1 MRILLIA
8 PHCPSPADMGIK
20 THLAFVLRSLAARH
34 TVEVVGFFASA
45 SEQWEW
51 RRIAGE
57 WGFRLRE
64 LIPLRQGWG
73 LAVERGRALGSGEP
87 IGVAHYRGPQVSRA
101 LAKALATNPDWV
113 IYDYYPTLE
122 AQLLS
127 RQIPSLLLP
136 VDCYSLY
143 YRRLSRSAPGWAG
156 RWKAG
161 WLSRRFARWEARVYP
176 QLTAVAPVGQV
187 DAAELR
193 RLAPSANI
201 QVLPV
206 ASPALPRHKPG
217 AIPRVLVGGA
227 FWMPAVAA
235 DAIAFLRYWQTGHWQ
250 PAPAELVVWGRGAP
264 PALEAATVAAGGTY
278 VDWVDDYDAFLASGD
293 IYVYP
298 QRAAAGLQTKVQQ
311 AMSAGLA
318 VVAAPEILEALEV
331 DSDWPAVAVQGAA
344 AMAAATLDLVRDPR
358 RREAIGAAAR
368 EHIGRHF
375 SPDLVHATLNQL
387 LTLPSL
393 QLEETHA

>member
-20 THLAFVLRSLAARH
+20 THLAFVLRSLAAQH
-34 TVEVVGFFASA
+34 TVEVVGFFASP
-45 SEQWEW
+45 SEHSEW
-51 RRIAGE
+51 RRIQRE
-57 WGFRLRE
+57 WGFRIRE
-64 LIPLRQGWG
+64 LIPLRRGLG
-73 LAVERGRALGSGEP
+73 LAVERARALATGEP
-87 IGVAHYRGPQVSRA
+87 IGVAHYRGPQFSRA
-101 LAKALATNPDWV
+101 LAKALSTNPDWV
-113 IYDYYPTLE
+113 IYDYYPTCE
-122 AQLLS
+122 AQSLS

-143 YRRLSRSAPGWAG
+143 YRRLSRSAPGWVG

-206 ASPALPRHKPG
+206 ASPTLRSHKPG
-217 AIPRVLVGGA
+217 VIPRVLVGGA

-235 DAIAFLRYWQTGHWQ
+235 DAIAFLKHWR

-264 PALEAATVAAGGTY
+264 PALRTATVAAGGTY

-331 DSDWPAVAVQGAA
+331 DSDWPAVGVQGAA

-358 RREAIGAAAR
+358 RREATGAAAR
-368 EHIGRHF
+368 EHINQHF
-375 SPDLVHATLNQL
+375 APELVHATLTRL
-387 LTLPSL
+387 LI
-393 QLEETHA
+393 LEETHA

>member
-20 THLAFVLRSLAARH
+20 THLAFVLRLLAVRH
-34 TVEVVGFFASA
+34 TVEVVGFFASPR
-45 SEQWEW
+45 EQSEW

-57 WGFRLRE
+57 WGFFLRE
-64 LIPLRQGWG
+64 LIPLRRGWG
-73 LAVERGRALGSGEP
+73 LAVERARALVTGEP
-87 IGVAHYRGPQVSRA
+87 IGVAHYRSPQVSRA

-127 RQIPSLLLP
+127 SQVPSLLLP

-143 YRRLSRSAPGWAG
+143 YRRLSRSAPGWLG
-156 RWKAG
+156 RLKAG

-193 RLAPSANI
+193 RLAPLANI

-206 ASPALPRHKPG
+206 ASPALLRHKPG
-217 AIPRVLVGGA
+217 LIPRVLVGGA

-235 DAIAFLRYWQTGHWQ
+235 DAIAFLRHWR

-278 VDWVDDYDAFLASGD
+278 VGWVDDYDAFLASGD

-331 DSDWPAVAVQGAA
+331 DSDWTAVAVEGPA
-344 AMAAATLDLVRDPR
+344 AMAAATFDLVRDRR
-358 RREAIGAAAR
+358 RREATGTAAR
-368 EHIGRHF
+368 EHIWRHF
-375 SPDLVHATLNQL
+375 APDLVHQTLTQI
-387 LTLPSL
+387 LTF
-393 QLEETHA
+393 EETHV

>member
-45 SEQWEW
+45 SEQLEW
-51 RRIAGE
+51 RRISSE
-57 WGFRLRE
+57 WGFGLRE
-64 LIPLRQGWG
+64 LIPLRRGWG
-73 LAVERGRALGSGEP
+73 LAVERWRALGSGEP

-101 LAKALATNPDWV
+101 LTKALATNPDWV

-122 AQLLS
+122 SQLLS
-127 RQIPSLLLP
+127 RQVPSLLLP

-143 YRRLSRSAPGWAG
+143 YRRLSRSAPSWLG
-156 RWKAG
+156 RLKAG

-206 ASPALPRHKPG
+206 ASPALQSHKSG

-235 DAIAFLRYWQTGHWQ
+235 DAIAFLRYWP

-264 PALEAATVAAGGTY
+264 AALQAATAAAGGTY
-278 VDWVDDYDAFLASGD
+278 VDWVEDYDGFLASGD

-318 VVAAPEILEALEV
+318 VVASPEILEALEV
-331 DSDWPAVAVQGAA
+331 NSDWPAVAVQGAA
-344 AMAAATLDLVRDPR
+344 AMAEATLDLVRDPR
-358 RREAIGAAAR
+358 RREATGAAAR

-375 SPDLVHATLNQL
+375 APDLVHQTLNQI
-387 LTLPSL
+387 LT
-393 QLEETHA
+393 LEETHA

>member
-20 THLAFVLRSLAARH
+20 THLAFVLRLLAVRH

-45 SEQWEW
+45 SEQLEW

-64 LIPLRQGWG
+64 LIPLRRGLG
-73 LAVERGRALGSGEP
+73 LAVERARALASGEP

-127 RQIPSLLLP
+127 SQVPSLLLP

-143 YRRLSRSAPGWAG
+143 YRRLSRSAPGWPG
-156 RWKAG
+156 RLKAG

-201 QVLPV
+201 RVLPV
-206 ASPALPRHKPG
+206 AATAARRQTAG
-217 AIPRVLVGGA
+217 VIPRVLVGGA

-235 DAIAFLRYWQTGHWQ
+235 DAIAFLKHWR

-264 PALEAATVAAGGTY
+264 PALRTATVAAGGTY

-318 VVAAPEILEALEV
+318 VVAAPEVLEALEV
-331 DSDWPAVAVQGAA
+331 DSDWAAVGVEGAA
-344 AMAAATLDLVRDPR
+344 AMAAATLDLVRDRR
-358 RREAIGAAAR
+358 RREATGAAAR
-368 EHIGRHF
+368 EHIDRHF
-375 SPDLVHATLNQL
+375 APDLVHQTLTQI
-387 LTLPSL
+387 LTF
-393 QLEETHA
+393 EETHA